1 MTSAALTDL
10 QNRINS
16 NTLTAAQQ
24 AALSAA
30 LTVINP
36 VFPSPDES
44 SAIVD
49 NLEEP
54 AAREWMA
61 TLYTIQAEFGGAGGA
76 VLPTNQTVWHVNAAT
91 GNNANSGLTAG
102 TAIQSFAYLA
112 SLWKGTAGGG
122 RPQLSPSVGTT
133 ITIFVDSLMPN
144 TDPVA
149 PLLDVDLAPGMTLL
163 FEGQT
168 NIVPNV
174 TSILTTASTF
184 ARTSAGGKQ
193 TFTDATVANFAT
205 PLLAGA
211 LLMQDTTAPR
221 GSVAWLVGP
230 DPGPS
235 ATGTSTVFYTP
246 ATPGVLAT
254 PTIVQPLAAD
264 GYTLSTLTTLN
275 LGNGFKTRMF
285 PQNGQAGGV
294 LTSAVFFYRL
304 HFALPGSSDVVTF
317 GGSPGV
323 VYAFQECQR
332 DIPIVAAAQG
342 AVLSFNCLDFHST
355 GGIAQAG
362 GTLEYFAGGA
372 SNGTNAGGPNI
383 TAEQGGV
390 CVADLDFAL
399 IAMAGNFFA
408 QGGLIELGNVSHWGT
423 SAGGQIIVA
432 TDGGEVVLNPLL
444 QATSVAYGTDGGTF
458 CSIGAGT
465 SFGPG
470 KCTYS
475 QTGSGTP
482 CADQFKSTNV
492 AFLLGRGPSTSAWG
506 TSTTTG
512 LAVGSTTCTI
522 AHMDAAIG
530 AGTGFGS
537 NAVDPA
543 TMSYFGVA
551 A

>member
-10 QNRINS
+10 KNRINS

-36 VFPSPDES
+36 VFPSPDET

-61 TLYTIQAEFGGAGGA
+61 TLYTINAEFGGAPA
-76 VLPTNQTVWHVNAAT
+76 VLPTQQTVWHVNALT
-91 GNNANSGLTAG
+91 GNNANNGLTAG

-112 SLWKGTAGGG
+112 SLWKGVGGG
-122 RPQLSPSVGTT
+122 ARPQLNPSVGTT
-133 ITIFVDSLMPN
+133 ITIFVDSVMPSS
-144 TDPVA
+144 DPVA
-149 PLLDVDLAPGMTLL
+149 PLLDVDLAPAMTLL
-163 FEGQT
+163 FQGQT

-174 TSILTTASTF
+174 TSVLTTASTF

-193 TFTDATVANFAT
+193 TFTDATIANFAT

-211 LLMQDTTAPR
+211 LLMVDTTAPR

-235 ATGTSTVFYTP
+235 ATGTSTAFYTP
-246 ATPGVLAT
+246 QTPGVVAT
-254 PTIVQPLAAD
+254 PTAVQPLAAD
-264 GYTLSTLTTLN
+264 GYTLSQLTTCN
-275 LGNGFKTRMF
+275 IGSGFQTRMF
-285 PQNGQAGGV
+285 PQNPQVGGALGSLV
-294 LTSAVFFYRL
+294 VFYRL
-304 HFALPGSSDVVTF
+304 HFALPGSADNVTF
-317 GGSPGV
+317 HDSTGIAYV
-323 VYAFQECQR
+323 FQECQR
-332 DIPIVAAAQG
+332 DIPVIAAAG
-342 AVLSFNCLDFHST
+342 AGVLSFNCLDFHNA

-372 SNGTNAGGPNI
+372 SNGTNAGGPSVV
-383 TAEQGGV
+383 AEQGGV

-399 IAMAGNFFA
+399 VAMAGNFFA
-408 QGGLIELGNVSHWGT
+408 QGGLVELGNVSHWGT